1 MKLKITLFLFGLTS
15 LSGFAQD
22 KTYDLLKEKT
32 SSHILYDR
40 VFSVSNATEPRK
52 TVSANYFFQVYHEMQ
67 RSDFD
72 NRLPKLDVVKTAA
85 NMGFVQ
91 KQIPLAI
98 LITDFETLNKTVID
112 DHTVALNANNQFE
125 AKNNATALFTSH
137 NLNMIAPLLSK
148 AKTNQVTFILKDEL
162 IFNTT
167 NRSIAAIYVQSEE
180 ETSWRKINSNQAFQ
194 VSFSKN
200 GKQIVHCKIVFTN
213 GEATLQDI
221 ELEIDNQITGATNK
235 TNSLSFNTVNTLT
248 ASIPYQGYDET
259 AAYLAQGEF
268 EIFPDTVDGILDK
281 PIFLL
286 DGFDPGDS
294 RNIPG
299 IYSLLNYGTS
309 GQNLGDIVRAQGYDV
324 IILNF
329 PTYTRTGT
337 TTVIDGGVD
346 YIQRNAMLL
355 VELMNQVNAQKQGT
369 AQNVVIGP
377 SMGGLIAR
385 YALRYMEQ
393 NSLTHDAR
401 LYISFDSPHLG
412 ANVPIGFQH
421 LFNYMGFGPIGD
433 TTMQSIVNGMLKSPA
448 AREMLIDQFEGH
460 LQSGSTTQFMTTP
473 TSALLPTGCPNFRS
487 VFQNELNTMGFPTTT
502 RNVAIVN
509 GAGNGTMTGTP
520 GMSVMN
526 HTFNT
531 SSTQRAIINVNFTP
545 VANSQLTVSHFQG
558 QQWVLFW
565 ITAYDSSAIS
575 KSPTYTDGL
584 DSAPGGRFDM
594 SSLSSLGAGN
604 ATMTEFMNNLQIM
617 YFDFIPVWSSMCLS
631 NTTNLY
637 TPLSTSS
644 VTPFLASSV
653 PNTNENHV
661 TLTDTNVAFALNEIL
676 GTLNTHEN
684 VALNSVWIKNPIENA
699 IQINTSYSI
708 ENATIS
714 ITDILGKTVY
724 TANNQNIEGTL
735 EIPLNIS
742 NGVYLITIKND
753 QGSITKK
760 FIKG

>member
-98 LITDFETLNKTVID
+98 LITDFETLNKTAID

-125 AKNNATALFTSH
+125 AKNNATSLFTSH

-337 TTVIDGGVD
+337 TTVVDGGVD

-631 NTTNLY
+631 NTNNLY

-684 VALNSVWIKNPIENA
+684 VALNSVWIKNPIETA
-699 IQINTSYSI
+699 IQINSSYTI
-708 ENATIS
+708 ENASIN